1 MMYYTVMR
9 LQIDQGKSADPV
21 QYRGKFHKVL
31 GKELTGY
38 LIRHDLR
45 TEKAMPM
52 GDTTR
57 YGTHPFFLTSK
68 PTIDDLMYWNAVK
81 NNSFP
86 VLIGCNGSLK
96 VIDHNGTPFTKDEQ
110 YSTAGKKVITQ
121 QQRKKLLN
129 ARAEK
134 LIKKYFKN

>member
-21 QYRGKFHKVL
+21 QYRGQFHRVL

-45 TEKAMPM
+45 TEKAMAM

-86 VLIGCNGSLK
+86 VLISCNGNLK
-96 VIDHNGTPFTKDEQ
+96 VIDHNGDEFLKDDQ
-110 YSTAGKKVITQ
+110 
-121 QQRKKLLN
+121 
-129 ARAEK
+129 
-134 LIKKYFKN
+134 